1 MQNYR
6 FEKIILNISSNNR
19 KSKCWNQNINLF
31 QFFLQKFVSFSIN
44 FLYSARFGLRD
55 YGIDLS
61 PTELE
66 QVFLYFDA
74 SKDGFISVDE
84 FLIGDYNLYITI

>member
-1 MQNYR
+1 M
-6 FEKIILNISSNNR
+6 
-19 KSKCWNQNINLF
+19 
-31 QFFLQKFVSFSIN
+31 FVSFSIN
-44 FLYSARFGLRD
+44 SFLSARFGIRD

-84 FLIGDYNLYITI
+84 FLIDRKSTRLNSSHRR